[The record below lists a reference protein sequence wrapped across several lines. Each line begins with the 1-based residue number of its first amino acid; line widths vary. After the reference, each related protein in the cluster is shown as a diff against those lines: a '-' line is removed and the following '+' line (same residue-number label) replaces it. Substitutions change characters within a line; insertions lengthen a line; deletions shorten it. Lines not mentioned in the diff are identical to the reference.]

1 MSCDHGLE
9 AERLSRA
16 LEFLGRARV
25 ESYGDYHL
33 VVVEICEDFYVFI
46 SVSCSGEGFY
56 YEFSIGD
63 ENFVFNV
70 DRVSCLDRAVEVVKK
85 VAAASVPR

>member
-16 LEFLGRARV
+16 LELLGRARV

-46 SVSCSGEGFY
+46 SVSCGSGGFY

-63 ENFVFNV
+63 ENFVFGA
-70 DRVSCLDRAVEVVKK
+70 DKVSCLDVAVDVVKN
-85 VAAASVPR
+85 VVRSSVPR